1 MNDRFP
7 RVPRPMASGLRR
19 IAAFPGSA
27 ALVAALDV
35 GLWRRLPADVRERLV
50 GRRVEIAVTDWG
62 ASFRFTARRWG
73 FVPRLGLLPP
83 DLRIAAT
90 ARDFG
95 GLAAGDE
102 DADTLYFGQR
112 LIVEGDTELALMV
125 KNTLDALGEAPGRR
139 FARRLHRIACAIR
152 SNHAQTLT

>member
-1 MNDRFP
+1 MTPTPEAP
-7 RVPRPMASGLRR
+7 RVPLRR
-19 IAAFPGSA
+19 AFPGRLLASPGSV
-27 ALVAALDV
+27 ALVALLDLA
-35 GLWRRLPADVRERLV
+35 LWRRLPADVRERLV
-50 GRRVEIAVTDWG
+50 GRKVEIAVTDWKR
-62 ASFRFTARRWG
+62 SFCFTARRFG
-73 FVPRLGLLPP
+73 FVPRPRFDNP

-125 KNTLDALGEAPGRR
+125 KNTLDALDAAPGRGLV
-139 FARRLHRIACAIR
+139 RRAHRLACALR
-152 SNHAQTLT
+152 PRNAKA